1 MTDFILWVSREW
13 LWIKWRV
20 QIDFQYSWHIFLDK
34 MIYRVF
40 INCFTWQLC
49 VTVAKVGNRCAVNL
63 LTYSLKCALSW
74 VPWSASILNTAL
86 APPSNNLLNIP
97 NLFALETQ
105 FFITIERIVSIFTTE
120 DAIELCRPPLI
131 GTLSTHVAKLFAIA
145 TLYRGVMVRSEVPSF
160 LLLHFLVVV
169 VLVIVFCFFHN
180 WLF

>member
-1 MTDFILWVSREW
+1 MAIFATLDTPSQLFGL
-13 LWIKWRV
+13 WRV
-20 QIDFQYSWHIFLDK
+20 SWWLPDLEATIIFMTNLRAFTTFND
-34 MIYRVF
+34 IVCTAF
-40 INCFTWQLC
+40 TCFMADL
-49 VTVAKVGNRCAVNL
+49 
-63 LTYSLKCALSW
+63 
-74 VPWSASILNTAL
+74 I
-86 APPSNNLLNIP
+86 
-97 NLFALETQ
+97 ALETQ
-105 FFITIERIVSIFTTE
+105 FFITIERIVSIFATE